1 MKCLFQQQERKA
13 MLVLTR
19 KAGEAIYLGDNIKV
33 TMVRVRG
40 GQVRIAIDAPKEV
53 RIDREEIHES
63 QQCPRLDRASLD
75 RARVPAS
82 TMARYNGV
90 AS

>member
-1 MKCLFQQQERKA
+1 

-19 KAGEAIYLGDNIKV
+19 KAGEAIYLGDDIKL

-53 RIDREEIHES
+53 RIDREEV
-63 QQCPRLDRASLD
+63 RGRALVG
-75 RARVPAS
+75 ARVSAAPVP
-82 TMARYNGV
+82 RYNGV